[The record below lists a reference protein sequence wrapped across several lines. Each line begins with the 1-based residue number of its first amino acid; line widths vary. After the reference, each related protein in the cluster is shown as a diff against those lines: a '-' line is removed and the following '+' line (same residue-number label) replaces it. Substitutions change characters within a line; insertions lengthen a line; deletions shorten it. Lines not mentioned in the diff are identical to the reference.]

1 MTTGPAAA
9 IGFVRAGVQVASV
22 DIPGH
27 LLEIELPKSVEM
39 RRLSSGGVQ
48 IVESSDPLLEC
59 CGRLTIPWVDKYGPH
74 VTYLDVPPPTPFTDG
89 DVGAMWEARNRLSVE
104 RRPPTSGN
112 VAWSE
117 LKGVL
122 QGKIDWESMEFA
134 VTTARRLIATWPSN
148 PEPAIEWRP
157 VDRPGGR
164 VLVGVTERNAAN
176 HARPA
181 GSTKAPSV
189 TARRT
194 TVSRD
199 RTLHAL
205 AAVAAILADRLNAM
219 RELDSMPEIRDGLSG
234 LFRRVAQRSSPSKP
248 LADPPPSTW
257 PPAFARTYSAILRAL
272 ATLEATG
279 SGSNHSPLSELWELY
294 QAWAAVAV
302 RDAMR
307 AELGPPKEGSV
318 QGSCLGRWQ
327 DGDGCVELHY
337 QAYIPAERGSLTVLG
352 RTYVAA
358 IGALSPDLIVLRSEG
373 SSHGMLVL
381 DAKKRNSG
389 MLTEDLT
396 VNASKYLWGIRRT
409 DTPDVVPAILG
420 AIMLT
425 PLGGTRP
432 KSGIGLADV
441 YRAHPAVGVDAL
453 FIAGLLNLLR
463 GGNAPAGNFAGVP
476 GGRILEAFEHTG
488 NVDGP

>member
-1 MTTGPAAA
+1 
-9 IGFVRAGVQVASV
+9 
-22 DIPGH
+22 
-27 LLEIELPKSVEM
+27 M

-48 IVESSDPLLEC
+48 LVESSDPLLEC
-59 CGRLTIPWVDKYGPH
+59 CGRLALPWVDKYGPH
-74 VTYLDVPPPTPFTDG
+74 VTYLDVPPPAPFTDV

-122 QGKIDWESMEFA
+122 QDKIDWESIEFA
-134 VTTARRLIATWPSN
+134 ITAARRLITAWPSN
-148 PEPAIEWRP
+148 AEPAIEWRP

-164 VLVGVTERNAAN
+164 LLVGVTERNAAN

-181 GSTKAPSV
+181 GSMKAPSV

-205 AAVAAILADRLNAM
+205 AAVSAIFADRVLAV
-219 RELDSMPEIRDGLSG
+219 RELNSMPEIRDGLSG
-234 LFRRVAQRSSPSKP
+234 LFRRVAHRSNPLKP
-248 LADPPPSTW
+248 TADPPPSTW
-257 PPAFARTYSAILRAL
+257 PPAFARAYSAILRAL

-279 SGSNHSPLSELWELY
+279 PGVNPSPLAELWELY

-307 AELGPPKEGSV
+307 AELGPPEEGSIR
-318 QGSCLGRWQ
+318 GSCLGRWR
-327 DGDGCVELHY
+327 DGDGAVELHY
-337 QAYIPAERGSLTVLG
+337 QAYIPAGGGSLTVLG
-352 RTYVAA
+352 RPYLAA
-358 IGALSPDLIVLRSEG
+358 IGALSPDLMLVRAAE
-373 SSHGMLVL
+373 SSSGMIVL
-381 DAKKRNSG
+381 DAKKRSAE
-389 MLTEDLT
+389 MLADDLT

-409 DTPDVVPAILG
+409 DTPDAVPAIEG
-420 AIMLT
+420 AIMLA
-425 PLGGTRP
+425 PLGGIRP
-432 KSGIGLADV
+432 KNRIGLADV
-441 YRAHPAVGVDAL
+441 YRAHPAVGVDTT

-463 GGNAPAGNFAGVP
+463 GSDAAAGTDVWRAGW
-476 GGRILEAFEHTG
+476 RQQ
-488 NVDGP
+488 